1 MASELTNICKR
12 VVELN
17 DLMPKCPA
25 LYSFS
30 QASMDRFIAFLKRN
44 EILPNDRTAESV
56 WPPLVRLDTP
66 CSFYNPDEEKDEV
79 ENSDEEKAR
88 DASCPVHPRF
98 RGLLSLLHNKSLHA
112 VVFIIVYKAYQDA
125 TKVTEKAL
133 HLAINLL
140 QMSLD
145 TYTNARRPTNSSVP
159 VLSIVPDQLYRE
171 W

>member
-66 CSFYNPDEEKDEV
+66 CSFYNP
-79 ENSDEEKAR
+79 DEEKAR